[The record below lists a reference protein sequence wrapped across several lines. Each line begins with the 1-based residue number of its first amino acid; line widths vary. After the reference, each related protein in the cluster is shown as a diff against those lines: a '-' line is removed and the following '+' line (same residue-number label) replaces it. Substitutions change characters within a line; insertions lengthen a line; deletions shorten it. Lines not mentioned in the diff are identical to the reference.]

1 MRACQHVL
9 YLLEDVHGFT
19 IQGFGGKNIFLIF
32 LPVNFYLMGIILFL
46 FTLQCLK
53 VFQTNQ
59 VDYVM
64 VKQVSDKNLFL
75 TKFWSVL

>member
-1 MRACQHVL
+1 
-9 YLLEDVHGFT
+9 
-19 IQGFGGKNIFLIF
+19 
-32 LPVNFYLMGIILFL
+32 MGIILFL
-46 FTLQCLK
+46 FTLQYLK

>member
-1 MRACQHVL
+1 MASQSKAL
-9 YLLEDVHGFT
+9 GAKIYFS
-19 IQGFGGKNIFLIF
+19 FF

-53 VFQTNQ
+53 VYQTNQ

>member
-1 MRACQHVL
+1 
-9 YLLEDVHGFT
+9 
-19 IQGFGGKNIFLIF
+19 
-32 LPVNFYLMGIILFL
+32 MGIILFL

-64 VKQVSDKNLFL
+64 VKQVSDKILFL